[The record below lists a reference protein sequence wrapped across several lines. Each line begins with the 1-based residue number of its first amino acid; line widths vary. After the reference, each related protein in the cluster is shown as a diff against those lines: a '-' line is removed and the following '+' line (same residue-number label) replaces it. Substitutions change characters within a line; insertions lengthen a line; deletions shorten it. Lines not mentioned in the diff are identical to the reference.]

1 VPDTGVQLMVKRFV
15 AVALLLIGACASLL
29 AQETLYQIDLIPSG
43 KIISR
48 DMPQLKGAS
57 YLYHAFPAGTL
68 VSVKKSSV
76 KQIIKMSP
84 EAAAAVNPRT
94 ALKQIDD
101 LPMQGPKQVLPGSGS
116 GGSPGWSR
124 MDRARAAVSAANAGT
139 AGRTGGPN

>member
-1 VPDTGVQLMVKRFV
+1 MVKRFV
-15 AVALLLIGACASLL
+15 AVALLLIGACASLF

-76 KQIIKMSP
+76 KQIFRMSP

-94 ALKQIDD
+94 ALTRIDD
-101 LPMQGPKQVLPGSGS
+101 LPMQGPKQALPGSSS

>member
-1 VPDTGVQLMVKRFV
+1 MVKRFV
-15 AVALLLIGACASLL
+15 AVALLLIGAGASLF

-76 KQIIKMSP
+76 KQVSKMSP
-84 EAAAAVNPRT
+84 QAAAAVNPRT
-94 ALKQIDD
+94 ALTRIDD
-101 LPMQGPKQVLPGSGS
+101 LPMQGPKQALPGSGS
-116 GGSPGWSR
+116 GGAPGWSR
-124 MDRARAAVSAANAGT
+124 MDRARAAVAAANGGT

>member
-1 VPDTGVQLMVKRFV
+1 MFQRLV
-15 AVALLLIGACASLL
+15 AVTLLLIGASTVF
-29 AQETLYQIDLIPSG
+29 AQETLYQIDLTPSG

-76 KQIIKMSP
+76 KQISKMTP

-94 ALKQIDD
+94 ALTKIDD
-101 LPMQGPKQVLPGSGS
+101 LPMQGPKQQLPSGS
-116 GGSPGWSR
+116 SAGSPGWSR
-124 MDRARAAVSAANAGT
+124 IDRARAAAAAANAGT
-139 AGRTGGPN
+139 AARTGN

>member
-1 VPDTGVQLMVKRFV
+1 MVKRFV
-15 AVALLLIGACASLL
+15 AVALLLIGACVPLL

-76 KQIIKMSP
+76 KQILKLSP

-101 LPMQGPKQVLPGSGS
+101 LPMQGPKQVLPGSSS

-124 MDRARAAVSAANAGT
+124 IDRARAAVSAANAGT